1 MKVSVMR
8 FLRRILRPFF
18 CCSAL
23 SAQARSGEL
32 KLVVPHS
39 AVVYFSHTG
48 NASKVAERVA
58 EITEAD
64 LFEIKSRTQYPKAYY
79 PTTRF
84 VKKEIESGVLPDIG
98 PITADLAT
106 TRLFLWAYPLGG
118 AT

>member
-1 MKVSVMR
+1 MR
-8 FLRRILRPFF
+8 FLRRILRPVF
-18 CCSAL
+18 CCSTL

-84 VKKEIESGVLPDIG
+84 VKKKLKAACY
-98 PITADLAT
+98 PILN
-106 TRLFLWAYPLGG
+106 P
-118 AT
+118 